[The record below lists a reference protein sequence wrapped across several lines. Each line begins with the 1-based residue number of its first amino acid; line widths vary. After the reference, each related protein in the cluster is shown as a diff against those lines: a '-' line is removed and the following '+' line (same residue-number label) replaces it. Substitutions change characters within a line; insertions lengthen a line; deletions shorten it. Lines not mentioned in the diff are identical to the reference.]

1 MEMMKFS
8 EEERPYCVQIFGY
21 DIDRMR
27 DAALMVQDLGAD
39 MVDINCGCP
48 APKVVKRGGGCELMR
63 QPDHL
68 QQIIREVRRAVS
80 IPLTLKIRAG
90 WDESSRNAID
100 VAKMAESEGI
110 EALAIHGRTR
120 AQLYRGLADWSLV
133 REVAEHLTIPVL
145 GSGDVVDRA
154 TADERLSGKVAGLFI
169 GRASIWNPLVF
180 SEIVSGERDTLKN
193 NHAKMLEVLFRY
205 IELLREDFHDSSC
218 AGKLKQLASQMCR
231 GAAWRKPLLTLNTL
245 QQQIELLE
253 RARDGL
259 FVSGADATE
268 RDERQGCRDEVI
280 AA

>member
-1 MEMMKFS
+1 
-8 EEERPYCVQIFGY
+8 VQIFGY
-21 DIDRMR
+21 DVDRMR
-27 DAALMVQDLGAD
+27 DAALMVQDIGAD

-68 QQIIREVRRAVS
+68 RQIIREVRRAVS

-133 REVAEHLTIPVL
+133 KEVAEHLSIPVL
-145 GSGDVVDRA
+145 GSGDVIDGA
-154 TADERLSGKVAGLFI
+154 TAEERLQGKVAGLFI

-180 SEIVSGERDTLKN
+180 REIVSGERDTLRN

-205 IELLREDFHDSSC
+205 VDLLREDFHDSSC

-231 GAAWRKPLLTLNTL
+231 GAIWRKPLLTLTTL
-245 QQQIELLE
+245 GEQIDLL
-253 RARDGL
+253 RRVRDGAFL
-259 FVSGADATE
+259 PSQESLEQEREAT
-268 RDERQGCRDEVI
+268 DEGI